1 MQRDGNPSWSRLK
14 RGPFHRIGDSYG
26 RFFNPD
32 HFMGRSAFDGPLAHA
47 HNTRE
52 FQKIKEKRKVVLMK
66 VIALFDYNHSPFSE
80 LA

>member
-32 HFMGRSAFDGPLAHA
+32 HFMGRSAFDGPWLTPIIPS
-47 HNTRE
+47 N
-52 FQKIKEKRKVVLMK
+52 FKKIKEKAEGSADEGHRH
-66 VIALFDYNHSPFSE
+66 F
-80 LA
+80 